1 MKLDLKNTA
10 RIILDRAGLLGI
22 YFKLV
27 EWRIARGQEQPP
39 AVDDHDV
46 PIPPLSL
53 MARVVA
59 HADWRA
65 FLKTGEATA
74 KALDGHALDAGLG
87 FADAQNILDF
97 GCGSG
102 RVIRHLP
109 RLTDAKLFGV
119 DYNPSLVGWCADHL
133 AGDFRQNQLRPPL
146 DFPDAQ
152 FDIAYLLSVFTHLRL
167 ETQREWLTELARVI
181 RPGGLAMITFH
192 DEVQPLFPDGDA
204 ARTALAEHGF
214 FVSKDFAEGSNLIA
228 SFQTQEFTRQLFGE
242 FFDVVK
248 LMSRDQSHVGQSLA
262 VLRKRASS
270 I

>member
-1 MKLDLKNTA
+1 MDLKNAA
-10 RIILDRAGLLGI
+10 RATLDRVGLLGL

-39 AVDDHDV
+39 ATDDNGV
-46 PIPPLSL
+46 PIPPLKL

-65 FLKTGEATA
+65 FLKTGEHTAT
-74 KALDGHALDAGLG
+74 ALDGHGRDGGMG
-87 FADAQNILDF
+87 FADARDILDF

-109 RLTDAKLFGV
+109 KLTDASLFGV
-119 DYNPSLVGWCADHL
+119 DYNPSLVNWCAANL
-133 AGDFRQNQLRPPL
+133 TGDFRQNQLHPPL
-146 DFPDAQ
+146 SFPDAH

-192 DEVQPLFPDGDA
+192 DEVQPRFPDGDA
-204 ARTALAEHGF
+204 ARQALADHGF
-214 FVSKDFAEGSNLIA
+214 FISKDFAEGSNLIA
-228 SFQTQEFTRQLFGE
+228 SFQTQEFTQKLFGE
-242 FFDVVK
+242 YFDVVK
-248 LMSRDQSHVGQSLA
+248 MMSRDQSQVGQALA
-262 VLRKRASS
+262 VLKKRA
-270 I
+270 